1 MYFSINSGFFK
12 GKWRACII
20 GQYAS
25 YVRAVAVHFT
35 ELKVFFHEK
44 RLPRQWLV
52 FFLVFFNTRM
62 ITDRTGLHVVIFPL
76 QIGTAGYSLQAC

>member
-35 ELKVFFHEK
+35 ELKVFFMK
-44 RLPRQWLV
+44 NVYP
-52 FFLVFFNTRM
+52 
-62 ITDRTGLHVVIFPL
+62 GS
-76 QIGTAGYSLQAC
+76 G

>member
-1 MYFSINSGFFK
+1 MKSLYN
-12 GKWRACII
+12 WTVRVLCARCCRAFHRVK
-20 GQYAS
+20 S
-25 YVRAVAVHFT
+25 
-35 ELKVFFHEK
+35 FFHEK